1 MRIAIS
7 AQTNDGLNS
16 VVAQHF
22 GRCPFFALV
31 DVENDEIKNVQI
43 VDNPFLA
50 GHQVGQVPNFIHSQ
64 NADVMLSGG
73 MGGRAIQF
81 FEQFG
86 MGVSTGVTGT
96 VQTAVQ
102 QYLAGELYEAA
113 PCADSVAHGHGD
125 DHDHD
130 HGHHH

>member
-7 AQTNDGLNS
+7 AQTNNDLQGE
-16 VVAQHF
+16 VAQHF

-31 DVENDEIKNVQI
+31 DVEDGAIKNVQI
-43 VDNPFLA
+43 VDNPFLS
-50 GHQVGQVPNFIHSQ
+50 GHQVGQVPGFIKNQ

-86 MGVSTGVTGT
+86 IGVSTGVRGT
-96 VQTAVQ
+96 VETAVR
-102 QYLAGELYEAA
+102 QYLNGELYEAA
-113 PCADSVAHGHGD
+113 PCAESVAHGHG
-125 DHDHD
+125 HDHD
-130 HGHHH
+130 H